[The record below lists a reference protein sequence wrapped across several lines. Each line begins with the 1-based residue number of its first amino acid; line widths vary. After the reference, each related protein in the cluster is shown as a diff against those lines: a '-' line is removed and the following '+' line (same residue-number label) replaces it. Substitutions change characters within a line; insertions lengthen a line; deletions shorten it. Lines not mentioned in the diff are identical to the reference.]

1 MKQNESA
8 RFYDNQI
15 ELSMKIL
22 LSITGHPRAL
32 YLVDLV
38 RDKRRFLQGVG
49 GGRPWGRTGAQ
60 LGRNL

>member
-1 MKQNESA
+1 
-8 RFYDNQI
+8 
-15 ELSMKIL
+15 MKIL

-49 GGRPWGRTGAQ
+49 GGVGAPGAGPG
-60 LGRNL
+60 LNWAEIYDGLCPELL

>member
-1 MKQNESA
+1 
-8 RFYDNQI
+8 
-15 ELSMKIL
+15 MKIL

-49 GGRPWGRTGAQ
+49 VGAPGAGPG
-60 LGRNL
+60 LNWAEIYDGLCPELL